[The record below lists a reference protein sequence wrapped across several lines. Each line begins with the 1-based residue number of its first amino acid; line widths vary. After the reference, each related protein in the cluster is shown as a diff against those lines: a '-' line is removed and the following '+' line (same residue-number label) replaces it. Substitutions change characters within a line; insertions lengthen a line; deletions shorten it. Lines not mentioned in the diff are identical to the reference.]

1 MIRNNIFYY
10 VMKLYKRGVVN
21 MNKDELGVE
30 IHNKEELLR
39 IYENNKNNAKDSI
52 EKSEWDKCIISVN
65 TDIAGLKEK
74 LDKLS

>member
-1 MIRNNIFYY
+1 
-10 VMKLYKRGVVN
+10 

-39 IYENNKNNAKDSI
+39 VYENNKKNAADSI
-52 EKSEWDKCIISVN
+52 EKSEWDKCIIKVN
-65 TDIAGLKEK
+65 SDIASLKEK

>member
-1 MIRNNIFYY
+1 
-10 VMKLYKRGVVN
+10 

-39 IYENNKNNAKDSI
+39 IFENNKKNAQDSI
-52 EKSEWDKCIISVN
+52 EKSRWDKDIIKVN
-65 TDIAGLKEK
+65 TDIASLKEK

>member
-1 MIRNNIFYY
+1 
-10 VMKLYKRGVVN
+10 

-39 IYENNKNNAKDSI
+39 VYENNKKNTEDTI
-52 EKSEWDKCIISVN
+52 EKSKWDKCIIKVN
-65 TDIAGLKEK
+65 TDIASLKEK